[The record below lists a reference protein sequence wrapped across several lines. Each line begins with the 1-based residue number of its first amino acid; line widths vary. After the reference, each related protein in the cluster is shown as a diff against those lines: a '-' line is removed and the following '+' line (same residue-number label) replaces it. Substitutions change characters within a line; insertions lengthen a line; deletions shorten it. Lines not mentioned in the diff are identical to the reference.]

1 MISPCWRCSA
11 KFNDGSANNLFYSVF
26 TEQIDPFTG
35 LAGSGPNP
43 YLRSEGAMMTA
54 KPTYEALEQR
64 VTELEQRVAECK
76 QTEASLSENQNVLRA
91 AIENLPFDFFALDE
105 NGRYFL
111 QNSVCIKRWGNLIG
125 MRPQD
130 IQLDKAI
137 FNTWIDNNRRA
148 LSGEIVRGEVEYIQD
163 GQKRNFCNIISPIK
177 DGRRIIGIL
186 GIDLDITDQK
196 KMELALRES
205 QQRYRALV
213 ETTSD
218 LIWEVD
224 ENATYTYC
232 GPKVK
237 DILGY
242 SPDQVLGRTPFDF
255 MLDDEAKRVVGFFQ
269 EIINR
274 RKAFAGLENV
284 NRHKAGH
291 EVVLETSGVPLFDDN
306 GKFVGFRGINRDIT
320 KRKRAESALEK
331 LNEELERRVEK
342 RTVELMETNRQLKK
356 EIDERNQVEDELRV
370 KTRDLEELN
379 TALKVLLKKRDEDKL
394 ELEEKI
400 AGNVKELIFPYL
412 EKLKRGNFGEREKAF
427 LEIVES
433 NLEAIISPFAR
444 TLSSKFIRLT
454 PAEIQVANLVKLGK
468 TSKEIA
474 TLGNLSFKTIEFHRD
489 NVRTKLG
496 IKNKKI
502 NLRTHLLSL
511 Y

>member
-1 MISPCWRCSA
+1 
-11 KFNDGSANNLFYSVF
+11 
-26 TEQIDPFTG
+26 
-35 LAGSGPNP
+35 
-43 YLRSEGAMMTA
+43 MTA

-64 VTELEQRVAECK
+64 VTELELRVSECK
-76 QTEASLSENQNVLRA
+76 QTEASLRENQNVLRA

-111 QNSVCIKRWGNLIG
+111 QNSVCIERWGNLIG

-130 IQLDKAI
+130 IQLDTAI

-148 LSGEIVRGEVEYIQD
+148 LSGEIVRGEVEYTQD
-163 GQKRNFCNIISPIK
+163 GQKRNFYNIISPIK

-224 ENATYTYC
+224 ENAIYTYC
-232 GPKVK
+232 SPKVK

-242 SPDQVLGRTPFDF
+242 SPDQVLGRTLFDF
-255 MLDDEAKRVVGFFQ
+255 MPNDKAKRVAGLFQ

-291 EVVLETSGVPLFDDN
+291 KVVLETSGVPLFDDN
-306 GKFVGFRGINRDIT
+306 GKFVGFRGIDRDIT

-331 LNEELERRVEK
+331 LNEELERRVEE

-356 EIDERNQVEDELRV
+356 EIDERKQVEDELRV

-379 TALKVLLKKRDEDKL
+379 TALKVLLRKRDEDKL

-400 AGNVKELIFPYL
+400 VGNVKELIFPYL
-412 EKLKRGNFGEREKAF
+412 KKLIRGNFGEREKTF

-433 NLEAIISPFAR
+433 NLEAILSPFAR
-444 TLSSKFIRLT
+444 TLSSKFIKLT
-454 PAEIQVANLVKLGK
+454 PAELQVANLVKLGK

-474 TLGNLSFKTIEFHRD
+474 ALGNLSFKTIEFHRD

>member
-1 MISPCWRCSA
+1 
-11 KFNDGSANNLFYSVF
+11 
-26 TEQIDPFTG
+26 
-35 LAGSGPNP
+35 
-43 YLRSEGAMMTA
+43 MTA

-64 VTELEQRVAECK
+64 VTELEHRVSECK
-76 QTEASLSENQNVLRA
+76 QTEASLRENENVLRA

-111 QNSVCIKRWGNLIG
+111 QNSACIERWGNLIG

-130 IQLDKAI
+130 IQLDTAI

-148 LSGEIVRGEVEYIQD
+148 LSGEIVRGEVEYTQD
-163 GQKRNFCNIISPIK
+163 GQKRNFYNIISPIK

-224 ENATYTYC
+224 ENAIYTYC
-232 GPKVK
+232 SPKVK

-242 SPDQVLGRTPFDF
+242 SPDQVLGRTLFDF
-255 MLDDEAKRVVGFFQ
+255 MPNDKSKSVAGLFQ

-306 GKFVGFRGINRDIT
+306 GKFVGFRGIDRDIT
-320 KRKRAESALEK
+320 KRKQAESALEK

-356 EIDERNQVEDELRV
+356 EIDERNQVEDKLRV

-379 TALKVLLKKRDEDKL
+379 TALKVLLRKRDEDKL

-400 AGNVKELIFPYL
+400 VGNVKELIFPYL
-412 EKLKRGNFGEREKAF
+412 KKLIRGNFGEREKTF

-433 NLEAIISPFAR
+433 NLEAILSPFAR
-444 TLSSKFIRLT
+444 TLSSKFIKLT
-454 PAEIQVANLVKLGK
+454 PAELQVANLVKLGK

-474 TLGNLSFKTIEFHRD
+474 ALGNLSFKTIEFHRD

>member
-1 MISPCWRCSA
+1 
-11 KFNDGSANNLFYSVF
+11 
-26 TEQIDPFTG
+26 
-35 LAGSGPNP
+35 
-43 YLRSEGAMMTA
+43 MTA

-64 VTELEQRVAECK
+64 VTDLELRVSECK
-76 QTEASLSENQNVLRA
+76 QTEASLRENQNVLRA

-111 QNSVCIKRWGNLIG
+111 QNSVCIERWGNLIG

-130 IQLDKAI
+130 IQLDTAI

-148 LSGEIVRGEVEYIQD
+148 LSGEIVRGEVEYTQD
-163 GQKRNFCNIISPIK
+163 GQKRNFYNIISPIK

-224 ENATYTYC
+224 ENAIYTYC
-232 GPKVK
+232 SPKVK

-242 SPDQVLGRTPFDF
+242 SPDQVLGRTLFDF
-255 MLDDEAKRVVGFFQ
+255 MPNDKAKRVAGLFQ

-306 GKFVGFRGINRDIT
+306 GKFVGFRGIDRDIT
-320 KRKRAESALEK
+320 KRKQAESALEK

-356 EIDERNQVEDELRV
+356 EIDERKQVEDELRV

-379 TALKVLLKKRDEDKL
+379 TALKVLLRKRDEDKL

-400 AGNVKELIFPYL
+400 VGNVKELIFPYL
-412 EKLKRGNFGEREKAF
+412 KKLIRGNFGEREKTF

-433 NLEAIISPFAR
+433 NLEAILSPFAR
-444 TLSSKFIRLT
+444 TLSSKFIKLT
-454 PAEIQVANLVKLGK
+454 PAELQVANLVKLGK

-474 TLGNLSFKTIEFHRD
+474 ALGNLSFKTIEFHRD

>member
-1 MISPCWRCSA
+1 M
-11 KFNDGSANNLFYSVF
+11 K
-26 TEQIDPFTG
+26 
-35 LAGSGPNP
+35 
-43 YLRSEGAMMTA
+43 
-54 KPTYEALEQR
+54 LEHR
-64 VTELEQRVAECK
+64 VSDLKQAESSSR
-76 QTEASLSENQNVLRA
+76 QNQNVLRA
-91 AIENLPFDFFALDE
+91 TIENLPFDFFALDE

-111 QNSVCIKRWGNLIG
+111 QNSACIERWGNLIG
-125 MRPQD
+125 TRPQD
-130 IQLDKAI
+130 IQHDKAI
-137 FNTWIDNNRRA
+137 FNTWTDNNRRA
-148 LSGEIVRGEVEYIQD
+148 LCGEIVRGEVEYTQD
-163 GQKRNFCNIISPIK
+163 GQKRNFYNIISPIK

-224 ENATYTYC
+224 ENAIYTYC
-232 GPKVK
+232 SPKVK

-242 SPDQVLGRTPFDF
+242 SPDQVLGRTPFDS
-255 MLDDEAKRVVGFFQ
+255 MLDDEAKRVAGLFQ

-274 RKAFAGLENV
+274 RKAFAGLKNV

-306 GKFVGFRGINRDIT
+306 GKFVGFRGIDRDIT

-331 LNEELERRVEK
+331 LNEELERRVEE

-412 EKLKRGNFGEREKAF
+412 EKLKRVNFGKREKTF

-444 TLSSKFIRLT
+444 TLSSKFIKLT

-474 TLGNLSFKTIEFHRD
+474 ALRNLSFKTIEFHRD

>member
-1 MISPCWRCSA
+1 
-11 KFNDGSANNLFYSVF
+11 
-26 TEQIDPFTG
+26 
-35 LAGSGPNP
+35 
-43 YLRSEGAMMTA
+43 MMTA
-54 KPTYEALEQR
+54 KPTYD
-64 VTELEQRVAECK
+64 ELEQRVMKLEHRVSDLKQAESSSR
-76 QTEASLSENQNVLRA
+76 QNQNVLRA
-91 AIENLPFDFFALDE
+91 TIENLPFDFFALDE

-111 QNSVCIKRWGNLIG
+111 QNSVCIERWGNLIG

-130 IQLDKAI
+130 IQHDKAI

-148 LSGEIVRGEVEYIQD
+148 LSGEIVRGEVEYTQD
-163 GQKRNFCNIISPIK
+163 GQKRNFYNIISPIK

-224 ENATYTYC
+224 ENAIYTYC
-232 GPKVK
+232 SPKVK

-242 SPDQVLGRTPFDF
+242 SPDQVLGRTPFDS
-255 MLDDEAKRVVGFFQ
+255 MLDDEAKRVAGLFQ

-274 RKAFAGLENV
+274 RKAFAGLKNV

-306 GKFVGFRGINRDIT
+306 GKFVGFRGIDRDIT

-331 LNEELERRVEK
+331 LNEELERRVEE

-412 EKLKRGNFGEREKAF
+412 EKLKRVNFGKREKTF

-444 TLSSKFIRLT
+444 TLSSKFIKLT

-474 TLGNLSFKTIEFHRD
+474 ALRNLSFKTIEFHRD